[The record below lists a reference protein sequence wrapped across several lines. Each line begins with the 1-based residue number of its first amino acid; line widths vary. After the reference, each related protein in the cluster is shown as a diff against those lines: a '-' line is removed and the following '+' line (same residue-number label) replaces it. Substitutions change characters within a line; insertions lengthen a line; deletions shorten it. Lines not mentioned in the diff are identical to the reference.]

1 MVQEAGTAG
10 SVEGPDGLASPD
22 RVAVMAPV
30 PFKPLTERIAD
41 GVWRHAGDIR
51 QSMNVYFLADG
62 DGVTVFDGGTAA
74 MTEGVRA
81 AAAEIGP
88 IKRLVLGHGHADH
101 RGIAAELGAPVICHA
116 DERAD
121 VEGDGGMHYFDLEH
135 IAPRFPRTVYP
146 TLLRMWDGGPATV
159 ADTVAEGDEVAGFE
173 VKHFPGHAPGLI
185 GLWRE
190 SDRLAIV
197 SDTVYFV
204 DSMRFKPVDWPNVPN
219 RAFNQDHDA
228 AVTSLRKL
236 AALEPR
242 TVAAG
247 HGEPFVREPAEMRML
262 LEHAAIR
269 G

>member
-1 MVQEAGTAG
+1 MGFT
-10 SVEGPDGLASPD
+10 
-22 RVAVMAPV
+22 
-30 PFKPLTERIAD
+30 PFKPLTEEIAD
-41 GVWRHAGDIR
+41 GVWRHAGDIKHG
-51 QSMNVYFLADG
+51 MNVYFLAED

-74 MTEGVRA
+74 MTGGVREA
-81 AAAEIGP
+81 ASEIGP

-101 RGIAAELGAPVICHA
+101 RGIAAGLGVPVLCHP

-121 VEGDGGMHYFDLEH
+121 VEGDGGMHYFD
-135 IAPRFPRTVYP
+135 IAGIAARFPRTVYP
-146 TLLRMWDGGPATV
+146 TLLRIWDGGPAKV
-159 ADTVAEGDEVAGFE
+159 ADTVAEGDEIAGFE
-173 VKHFPGHAPGLI
+173 VVHFPGHAPGLI

-190 SDRLAIV
+190 RDRLAIV

-204 DSMRFKPVDWPNVPN
+204 DSMRFQPVDWPNVPN

-228 AVTSLRKL
+228 AIASLRKL

-247 HGEPFVREPAEMRML
+247 HSEPFVREQQEMRML